1 MHDRTLRHE
10 KNFMRLSIIIPT
22 LNEKS
27 HISKLFDSRRA
38 ELNRCEVIIVDAPSS
53 SDDLQSLR
61 EDFDFK
67 YLRSPNEGRATQM
80 NLGAENAE
88 GDIFL
93 FLHAD
98 VVPPENFD
106 LLVNEKIKEDFEM
119 GFFAYQFDPSNTW
132 LDLNSRFTYRDGI
145 FAGGGDQCQ
154 FFTRSLFEKRLG
166 KFDQD
171 FVIMED
177 FEIIRRVR
185 KSGVLY
191 SIIQEPAT
199 VSSRK
204 YECNF
209 YIWVN
214 LINLLA
220 FGAFLIGVSPSKLK
234 RFYRRALS

>member
-1 MHDRTLRHE
+1 MHDRTLRNE
-10 KNFMRLSIIIPT
+10 KNFMRLSIIIPA

-27 HISKLFDSRRA
+27 NISKLYADRKA

-53 SDDLQSLR
+53 SDDLQSLKK
-61 EDFDFK
+61 DFDFK

-88 GDIFL
+88 GGIFL

-98 VVPPENFD
+98 VIPPENFD

-154 FFTRSLFEKRLG
+154 FFTRSCFERLG
-166 KFDQD
+166 KYDQD

-185 KSGVLY
+185 KSGVSY

-204 YECNF
+204 YECNSYF
-209 YIWVN
+209 WVN

-220 FGAFLIGVSPSKLK
+220 FGAFLIGVSPLKLK